1 MGVLSQ
7 FLLLMWK
14 NGKTQLRSPVWTV
27 METILPVLAVLLIAY
42 IRSFV
47 SYYRSVVF

>member
-27 METILPVLAVLLIAY
+27 LETILPVAVVVLMAY
-42 IRSFV
+42 LRSQV
-47 SYYRSVVF
+47 GVII